1 MSSYSARDPD
11 PGSLVRTFLGRVSV
25 SSSVTDAPGTSRF
38 DRGVAWAEGTS
49 AASAGAMEPMSL
61 SWVVEG
67 RARARTGPGRTY
79 QVPGRTALR
88 AARGECGYPLAMP
101 SLGRIGLFVLAV
113 ALAAAAC
120 SGGPPPSFDPT
131 GDCTTDGRAPGSYP
145 DLEALVPT
153 KFMNVAPETLDSGR
167 NCTESNLGSL
177 ARLGIKEIRFAG
189 GTWSFGAERAAVLAV
204 FRTHGLT
211 ADYLAAFYMDSA
223 KVAART
229 DITGTS
235 EPMIRGRSGYRLD
248 TKTGE
253 RVQTVVV

>member
-11 PGSLVRTFLGRVSV
+11 PGSLVRTFLGRASV

-38 DRGVAWAEGTS
+38 DRGVAWAEGTP
-49 AASAGAMEPMSL
+49 APFARAMEPLSL

-67 RARARTGPGRTY
+67 RVRARTGPGRTY
-79 QVPGRTALR
+79 RVPGRTDPG

-120 SGGPPPSFDPT
+120 SSGPPPSFDPT

-153 KFMNVAPETLDSGR
+153 KFMDVAPGTLDSGR
-167 NCTESNLGSL
+167 NCTRDQPRL
-177 ARLGIKEIRFAG
+177 AGAAGHQGGPLRRRDVVVRRRAG
-189 GTWSFGAERAAVLAV
+189 GGPGGLPDARA
-204 FRTHGLT
+204 
-211 ADYLAAFYMDSA
+211 
-223 KVAART
+223 
-229 DITGTS
+229 
-235 EPMIRGRSGYRLD
+235 
-248 TKTGE
+248 
-253 RVQTVVV
+253 